1 MPAAPPPRRRP
12 WLGATALGAAALL
25 GAAWLAHLDFAR
37 KISTDVLDLLP
48 AAERSPELGVVRALA
63 SDAEARVML
72 FLLTDPAGAPAP
84 AAAARRF
91 AADLARE
98 PSFAQALALD
108 ESAPPDA
115 LGRAVFARRL
125 VLLFPQ
131 WLRERRAAWTA
142 AGGGERPFADWL
154 AADAAGRLGQF
165 LATPSALAFEDAL
178 PSDPLLLLPGV
189 LERLQGGLAL
199 VEPTS
204 DRAAAPPA
212 RVWARIAASPLT
224 EEGQQPVFAA
234 IDRALA
240 ASRGE
245 FPGLRIA
252 YTGVNRFAADSKE
265 RIRREVLWMNALSV
279 GAVLAVSLIFLRGAH
294 RTLHLIPPV
303 LLAMLGAWVCTTMVF
318 ARVHILVFV
327 VGSLLTGV
335 AIDYGFYLYMQAP
348 ASPGED
354 YWSKVRRLRKPLW
367 SSCFTTVSGFALL
380 LWSDLP
386 LLRQLGLFVATG
398 LLCAL
403 AGAIVYFSIL
413 SDPFLRAREFSIFP
427 AAGVAARRRVRFALI
442 CLWLAALPGLLRVR
456 WRDDIRELEVPSTAI
471 QGEDARI
478 RAAFGGASE
487 PAVYLTSGPTLD
499 AARAALERFD
509 AWLGAEGKG
518 AVFANLGAIVPTAE
532 AEAEAVRFVREHPE
546 FPARLRS
553 ALARA
558 GFDVQAFEPFFQAY
572 SAYAASASQADL
584 DGAVLSLHAELVGPV
599 SLLLHVGSPLTW
611 FVTLA
616 SRAPAAA
623 PPPDT
628 QTLAAS
634 QLESLNRIFARY
646 RQSALWLSLTGLAI
660 VGAGVF
666 LAYGLKDGVRVFSI
680 PCGACLGIFGC
691 FGWAGL
697 PLNLFHLLGAFLGV
711 CLTHNYSIFSV
722 TSAYRREPPPVS
734 VRLSAFCSAASFGV
748 LALSGIPV
756 VHALGET
763 VALMVLAA
771 LLALEFEH
779 FAPIARQS

>member
-1 MPAAPPPRRRP
+1 MPASPPNRRRP
-12 WLGATALGAAALL
+12 WLGRAVLVAAALL
-25 GAAWLAHLDFAR
+25 GAAWLARLDYAR

-72 FLLTDPAGAPAP
+72 FLLSDAAGAPAP

-91 AADLARE
+91 AAALARE

-108 ESAPPDA
+108 DTGPRDS
-115 LGRAVFARRL
+115 LGRAVFDRRL
-125 VLLFPQ
+125 VLLFPL
-131 WLRERRAAWTA
+131 WLRERGAARAA
-142 AGGGERPFADWL
+142 AGAVDRPLADWL
-154 AADAAGRLGQF
+154 AADAAGRLGHF
-165 LATPSALAFEDAL
+165 LATPAALAFQDEL
-178 PSDPLLLLPGV
+178 PSDPLLLFPGV
-189 LERLQGGLAL
+189 LERMQGGLAL
-199 VEPTS
+199 VEPPAGS
-204 DRAAAPPA
+204 AAAPA
-212 RVWARIAASPLT
+212 RVWARIAASPLR

-240 ASRGE
+240 AARGE
-245 FPGLRIA
+245 FPGLTVA

-279 GAVLAVSLIFLRGAH
+279 GAVLAVALIFLRGAH

-348 ASPGED
+348 AGAGED
-354 YWSKVRRLRKPLW
+354 YWSKVRRLRKPLL

-403 AGAIVYFSIL
+403 GGAIVYFSTL
-413 SDPFLRAREFSIFP
+413 SDAYLRAREFSAVP
-427 AAGVAARRRVRFALI
+427 AASVATRRRVRSVLI
-442 CLWLAALPGLLRVR
+442 CLWLAALAGLFRVH
-456 WRDDIRELEVPSTAI
+456 WRDDIRELEVPSTAL

-478 RAAFGGASE
+478 RAAFGGNSDQT
-487 PAVYLTSGPTLD
+487 VFLTSGPSLD
-499 AARAALERFD
+499 EARAALERFD

-518 AVFANLGAIVPTAE
+518 AVFANLGAIVPTAQE
-532 AEAEAVRFVREHPE
+532 EAEAVRFVRDHPE
-546 FPARLRS
+546 FPSRLRS
-553 ALARA
+553 ALIQA
-558 GFDVQAFEPFFQAY
+558 GFDGQAFEPFFQAY
-572 SAYAASASQADL
+572 AAYARSDSPTDL
-584 DGAVLSLHAELVGPV
+584 DAAVLSLHSGLAGPL
-599 SLLLHVGSPLTW
+599 SLLLHVGPPLTW

-616 SRAPAAA
+616 SQAPTEA

-646 RQSALWLSLTGLAI
+646 RQSALWLSLSGLAI
-660 VGAGVF
+660 VGGGVF
-666 LAYGLKDGVRVFSI
+666 VAYGLKDGVRVFSI

-722 TSAYRREPPPVS
+722 TSAYRHEPPPVS

-771 LLALEFEH
+771 LLVLEFEH
-779 FAPIARQS
+779 FAPIARPP